1 METFAVDYAENCMNQ
16 GVDISFD
23 NWTLEKMQELFQ
35 SLRGM
40 EGCRVTL
47 TFGAKESNG
56 KITEKALV
64 KHLARL
70 GFAPHLRGY
79 AYLKTGIRHCLEAPQ
94 EMESVTKL
102 LYPAIAKEHGTTAAR
117 VEHGIRHA
125 IALAWEERD
134 EEECGFIF
142 GFRKSHRPT
151 NSEFL
156 AALTDYIH
164 MTG

>member
-1 METFAVDYAENCMNQ
+1 MATLVGDYAVNCMNQ
-16 GVDISFD
+16 GMDISFE
-23 NWTLEKMQELFQ
+23 NWSLDKMQELFQ
-35 SLRGM
+35 SLQGM
-40 EGCRVTL
+40 EECRVTL
-47 TFGAKESNG
+47 TFGAKEPNDR
-56 KITEKALV
+56 ITEKALV

-79 AYLKTGIRHCLEAPQ
+79 AYLKTGIRRCLESPH

-102 LYPAIAKEHGTTAAR
+102 LYPAIAKEHETTAAR

-125 IALAWEERD
+125 IALAWEGRD
-134 EEECGFIF
+134 EEEWGFIF

-164 MTG
+164 MVG